1 VSRAAD
7 EDRPTLFLMV
17 GLPGAGKTTRARELE
32 VEHRAVRL
40 TPDEW
45 MLPLFGDPQPD
56 GARDVLEG
64 RFVWLARRLLA
75 AGTSVVLDFGLWGR
89 DERLALRA
97 LAAAAGARC
106 EVVWLTVDEETQR
119 RRVLSRFA
127 SAPGE
132 TFAMTE
138 HDLERWRRIFEPP
151 GEDEFG
157 AAIKPPPS
165 GYAGWLE
172 WAAELWPTSDAD

>member
-1 VSRAAD
+1 
-7 EDRPTLFLMV
+7 MV

-32 VEHRAVRL
+32 LEYGAVRL

-45 MLPLFGDPQPD
+45 MLPLFGDPQPE

-89 DERLALRA
+89 DERSALRS
-97 LAAAAGARC
+97 LAAAAGAAC
-106 EVVWLTVDEETQR
+106 EVVWLPVDETTQR
-119 RRVLSRFA
+119 QRVLSRFA
-127 SAPGE
+127 DAPSE
-132 TFAMTE
+132 TFVMTE
-138 HDLERWRRIFEPP
+138 DDLERWRRIFQPP

-157 AAIKPPPS
+157 AAIDPPPA
-165 GYAGWLE
+165 GYAGWAE
-172 WAAELWPTSDAD
+172 WAAERWPSSDAA